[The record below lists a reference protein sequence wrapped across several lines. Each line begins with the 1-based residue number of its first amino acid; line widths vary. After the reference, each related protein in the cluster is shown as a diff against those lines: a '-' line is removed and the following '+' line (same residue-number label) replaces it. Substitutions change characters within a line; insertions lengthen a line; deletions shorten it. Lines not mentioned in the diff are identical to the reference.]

1 MARTGIV
8 ETPGLALAGL
18 SLILG
23 PGQLLVLVIL
33 VLLILI
39 LVLSPHEKPASFPF
53 QIPTASSKL

>member
-8 ETPGLALAGL
+8 DTPGLTLAGL

-33 VLLILI
+33 VS
-39 LVLSPHEKPASFPF
+39 LVYSLSSVGHRDEVALDK
-53 QIPTASSKL
+53 